1 MFIISH
7 LSKQIVDPLPQTRP
21 HKPPNW
27 SKQGSVTVPIT
38 VVLDLYTYL
47 LTIASDVVYWHQ
59 SENFPAMDVF
69 KGEKHLE
76 TIDDVLR
83 AEQVNVVFHQ
93 MLKNEPSII

>member
-1 MFIISH
+1 M
-7 LSKQIVDPLPQTRP
+7 
-21 HKPPNW
+21 
-27 SKQGSVTVPIT
+27 
-38 VVLDLYTYL
+38 
-47 LTIASDVVYWHQ
+47 VYWHQ
-59 SENFPAMDVF
+59 GENFPAMDVF

>member
-1 MFIISH
+1 M
-7 LSKQIVDPLPQTRP
+7 
-21 HKPPNW
+21 
-27 SKQGSVTVPIT
+27 PIT
-38 VVLDLYTYL
+38 VVLDLYTGL
-47 LTIASDVVYWHQ
+47 LTMAFDVVYWHQ
-59 SENFPAMDVF
+59 GENFPARDVF

>member
-47 LTIASDVVYWHQ
+47 LTITSDVVYWHQ

-76 TIDDVLR
+76 TIDDVFKSR
-83 AEQVNVVFHQ
+83 ASQCRF
-93 MLKNEPSII
+93 PSNAQK

>member
-1 MFIISH
+1 M
-7 LSKQIVDPLPQTRP
+7 
-21 HKPPNW
+21 
-27 SKQGSVTVPIT
+27 PIT
-38 VVLDLYTYL
+38 VVLDLYTDL
-47 LTIASDVVYWHQ
+47 LTMASDAVYWHQ

-69 KGEKHLE
+69 KGAKHLE

>member
-1 MFIISH
+1 M
-7 LSKQIVDPLPQTRP
+7 
-21 HKPPNW
+21 
-27 SKQGSVTVPIT
+27 PIT
-38 VVLDLYTYL
+38 VVLDLYSYL
-47 LTIASDVVYWHQ
+47 LTMASEVVYWHQ

-93 MLKNEPSII
+93 MLKMSQV

>member
-1 MFIISH
+1 M
-7 LSKQIVDPLPQTRP
+7 
-21 HKPPNW
+21 
-27 SKQGSVTVPIT
+27 PIT
-38 VVLDLYTYL
+38 VVLHLYTDL
-47 LTIASDVVYWHQ
+47 LTMATDVVFWHQ
-59 SENFPAMDVF
+59 IENFPAMDVF

>member
-1 MFIISH
+1 M
-7 LSKQIVDPLPQTRP
+7 
-21 HKPPNW
+21 
-27 SKQGSVTVPIT
+27 PIT
-38 VVLDLYTYL
+38 VVLDLYSYL
-47 LTIASDVVYWHQ
+47 LTMASEVVYWHQ